1 MQVGFGSSMR
11 DPVEEHRP
19 ELNQARN
26 DWGIAIAI
34 GITIV
39 ICIAAFI
46 WIFLQLEPLLSD
58 FVSEAD
64 LATPTV
70 VTDATSEP

>member
-1 MQVGFGSSMR
+1 MR

-19 ELNQARN
+19 EFDTPRS
-26 DWGIAIAI
+26 DWGIAAAIAF
-34 GITIV
+34 TIV

-46 WIFLQLEPLLSD
+46 WIFIQLEPLLSD

-64 LATPTV
+64 LVTPTTIVTEATP
-70 VTDATSEP
+70 AP